1 MESRRAAMI
10 FIGSIF
16 IVWIFIL
23 SHQLLNP
30 VLKRPGQIFLFL
42 LIILV
47 FTTNAWWSRFSPL
60 WIVLILAGG
69 YFCFGFRDSFFAR
82 ITVLFLGTVVWI
94 VLYMLAIVL
103 TVLGSVVFPGL
114 PTTQPFL
121 VGILLSGLCL
131 ISLRPVRSLLRLILD
146 SSFSKPDWTLWIA
159 ALLLSGLTIWSA
171 FSTNHGGIDTIL
183 MALML
188 AIVWILLAV
197 HLNHALHREI
207 QIRENELSKRL
218 DLLRQNYELQFSYL
232 HEQIHDYSHLYTL
245 AMQADHFDLAKAID
259 HDSQKL
265 QKLFSQVSCS
275 SWILNAVLI
284 EHQNQIQEL
293 DIQISTTMI
302 DPDLPALTTSM
313 VYQLYEA
320 ALQSGLQA
328 LAHSP
333 KRALVF
339 RQNKA
344 KDLTVFVM
352 SCSAQA
358 QQPDLH
364 FLPNECKIEFLA
376 EKDRSKLKVSFPASY
391 TS

>member
-1 MESRRAAMI
+1 M
-10 FIGSIF
+10 
-16 IVWIFIL
+16 
-23 SHQLLNP
+23 
-30 VLKRPGQIFLFL
+30 
-42 LIILV
+42 
-47 FTTNAWWSRFSPL
+47 
-60 WIVLILAGG
+60 
-69 YFCFGFRDSFFAR
+69 
-82 ITVLFLGTVVWI
+82 
-94 VLYMLAIVL
+94 
-103 TVLGSVVFPGL
+103 
-114 PTTQPFL
+114 
-121 VGILLSGLCL
+121 
-131 ISLRPVRSLLRLILD
+131 
-146 SSFSKPDWTLWIA
+146 
-159 ALLLSGLTIWSA
+159 
-171 FSTNHGGIDTIL
+171 
-183 MALML
+183 
-188 AIVWILLAV
+188 
-197 HLNHALHREI
+197 
-207 QIRENELSKRL
+207 
-218 DLLRQNYELQFSYL
+218 
-232 HEQIHDYSHLYTL
+232 
-245 AMQADHFDLAKAID
+245 
-259 HDSQKL
+259 
-265 QKLFSQVSCS
+265 FSQVSCS

-364 FLPNECKIEFLA
+364 FLPNERKIEFLA